1 MLGNY
6 SKTILK
12 NLGTKSNLFS
22 QLNTKNIFKKSNIL
36 LKQQKFLSSHYVNH
50 RNTVD
55 NNEETPFDF
64 TKESYKK
71 IDEILV
77 NFNF

>member
-1 MLGNY
+1 ML
-6 SKTILK
+6 KKFPQTIFK
-12 NLGTKSNLFS
+12 NTNIKNNLFNK
-22 QLNTKNIFKKSNIL
+22 LKVIDVFKFNNSFI
-36 LKQQKFLSSHYVNH
+36 KQNKFFSSHYVNH

-64 TKESYKK
+64 TNENYKK

-77 NFNF
+77 Q